1 MKSSVQ
7 AHLSVIM
14 FLLIIS
20 AATHRVYYV
29 SPDNSTNTSC
39 PFQPCATLSQYLLDN
54 NGSLPVVSN
63 VEYHFLPGEHHVPTN
78 MTLQYLHNFTMTGS
92 FIHKV
97 SPAVLFIDL
106 QIYVE
111 IGNSVNVTVSNMVF
125 KTYDKQTE
133 VYKTRRMCNVVL
145 NICLS
150 CKIEN
155 VTFLDHG
162 FCGINLG
169 GKTYLSGIVMNFT
182 FHCYTGIYVHY
193 HEKSQNDHCN
203 SCTVVIDRF
212 FMHGRKYCI
221 DDTDIYHNG
230 LTKPAIIIRLPL
242 SNMLFIISN
251 SQFLNVGQQI
261 MSISNNWRTNTNGA
275 LNMIWITD
283 CIFENNTCIYE
294 AIITL
299 SAYNNIVFSNCSFQ
313 RNQGQYI
320 IRPMESSLGHF
331 SGHSVITNCSFIK
344 NKGTIIYL
352 VAHTKVVLL
361 QYIFIRHIYM
371 VDNSEGL
378 VMNVRNWN
386 VHISGYFRITNNEV
400 NVLMLVESS
409 NISFNG
415 LTNISDNLAYDDA
428 MIFRS
433 SYVVFNGLVNISD
446 NVVENSVMLY
456 KSSNVSFNGL
466 VNISDNHV
474 DNTII
479 IFQASDIIFN
489 ASITISNNKA
499 STIQMY
505 SCNTTFNGSVDIY
518 DNRCYLPMHDSI
530 IKFQFCNILFS
541 KNILIASNV
550 CKQIV
555 VLKAHQNSAY
565 IRVTQF
571 SNITFTHNNHSN
583 LIAVE
588 IDPVYNN
595 PYPFCLFQYVAL
607 ENTSTMILPS
617 HYTII
622 ISDHVLYDCKV
633 NVNHYTSHCKW
644 ISSAAFHDQN
654 PKTINQQIIR
664 YDYKLHHTAIF
675 SCANFS
681 INILGPVY
689 PGQMLQ
695 TELCMPCSFNYS
707 VLYVETHEALIPKSA
722 CKVAH
727 QTEIFNTINHN
738 SLTASY
744 TIVSEVNNSC
754 ELFLTVSPFLYY
766 IYEVFDVQLLPC
778 PIGFTLQNGVC
789 DCDPLLP
796 TNIDTCYIEQSAIRC
811 PANTWIIYT
820 QSSTSKYLI
829 SDCPMDYCLPFSS
842 TVNLLHPDTQCQF
855 NRTGILCSQCQH
867 HLSMVFGSS
876 RCMKCTNAYIFI
888 AIIVIVA
895 GVILVVSLYLLNL
908 TVTKA
913 TISGVILY
921 ANVVSINDSVFLIND
936 KVFKPLQ
943 VFISFA
949 NLDLG
954 FDTCFYNGM
963 SGYVKIW
970 LQLFFPIFLIFMAFA
985 IIIASRYSSRI
996 LRLTYSR
1003 SLPVLATLF
1012 LLSYTSVLRT
1022 VLTVLF
1028 SYSTI
1033 THLPS
1038 GHQELVWSVDAS
1050 VPLFGLKFTIL
1061 FITCLVLFLILF
1073 FFNFIL
1079 LFRRCLIGFR
1089 LINHFKPIL
1098 DAYQGSY
1105 KDRYY
1110 YWIAVHIILRSS
1122 FFVLYAFSLHLQKLL
1137 ATMILVPFI
1146 GVFGYSSP
1154 NKNKLINFQELLLLI
1169 NLTIMH
1175 AVSYYNNDNVFGIV
1189 TNLMITLAFIQF
1201 CIIVVYHFLTYTCH
1215 CDIERA
1221 LHAVKEK
1228 LMKHRR
1234 EDYHSVN
1241 IALLDIP
1248 ERTYNYSEYQDGL
1261 VSDDF
1266 VPNREY

>member
-1 MKSSVQ
+1 MKGSIQANVSV
-7 AHLSVIM
+7 VM
-14 FLLIIS
+14 FLLIKS
-20 AATHRVYYV
+20 AATQQVFYI

-54 NGSLPVVSN
+54 NGSLPFVSN
-63 VEYHFLPGEHHVPTN
+63 VEYHFLPGEHYLPTN

-92 FIHKV
+92 SNSKV
-97 SPAVLFIDL
+97 SPAVLSFSL
-106 QIYVE
+106 QVCVE
-111 IGNSVNVTVSNMVF
+111 ICYSFNVTISNLAF
-125 KTYDKQTE
+125 KAYGKQIKS
-133 VYKTRRMCNVVL
+133 YKVRSMCNVML
-145 NICLS
+145 NFCLS
-150 CKIEN
+150 CTIKN
-155 VTFLDHG
+155 VTFSNHG
-162 FCGINLG
+162 FCGINLC

-182 FHCYTGIYVHY
+182 YHCYTRIYVHY
-193 HEKSQNDHCN
+193 YGKLQKNHCN
-203 SCTVVIDRF
+203 RCTVIIDRL
-212 FMHGRKYCI
+212 FMHGKRYCI
-221 DDTDIYHNG
+221 DDIDFYVSTVSAIDIN
-230 LTKPAIIIRLPL
+230 LPPNNMLLIIR
-242 SNMLFIISN
+242 N
-251 SQFLNVGQQI
+251 SQFQNLGQPI
-261 MSISNNWRTNTNGA
+261 MTIDDSRRAYTTSHGA
-275 LNMIWITD
+275 LNMIWIRN
-283 CIFENNTCIYE
+283 CIFENNTSIDRT
-294 AIITL
+294 IITF
-299 SAYNNIVFSNCSFQ
+299 STYKNIIIFLNSSFK
-313 RNQGQYI
+313 RNQGQHI
-320 IRPMESSLGHF
+320 ITPRETN
-331 SGHSVITNCSFIK
+331 SGLFTGQLIIANCSFLK
-344 NKGTIIYL
+344 NKGTIIHL
-352 VAHTKVVLL
+352 NGHDKTLL
-361 QYIFIRHIYM
+361 PGTFIKDMYM
-371 VDNSEGL
+371 WDNSKGS
-378 VMNVRNWN
+378 VMNFDKWN
-386 VHISGYFRITNNEV
+386 VHISGHLSIFSNHMD
-400 NVLMLVESS
+400 VLMMVKSS

-415 LTNISDNLAYDDA
+415 LTNISHNLAYNDA
-428 MIFRS
+428 MVFHS
-433 SYVVFNGLVNISD
+433 SYVVFNELVNISG
-446 NVVENSVMLY
+446 NVVDNSVMLF

-466 VNISDNHV
+466 INISDNDADH
-474 DNTII
+474 TII
-479 IFQASDIIFN
+479 IFQSSNIVFN

-499 STIQMY
+499 STMQMY
-505 SCNTTFNGSVDIY
+505 SSNITFNGSVDIY
-518 DNRCYLPMHDSI
+518 DNRCYLPIHDSI
-530 IKFQFCNILFS
+530 IKFQFCHILFS

-555 VLKAHQNSAY
+555 IFKAYQESAY

-607 ENTSTMILPS
+607 ENTSTMILLS

-622 ISDHVLYDCKV
+622 ISDHVPYNCKI

-644 ISSAAFHDQN
+644 ISSAVFHDQN
-654 PKTINQQIIR
+654 PEIINQQIIR
-664 YDYKLHHTAIF
+664 YDYKLHHIAIF
-675 SCANFS
+675 SCLNFS
-681 INILGPVY
+681 ISTLGPVY

-695 TELCMPCSFNYS
+695 TELCVPCSFNYS

-727 QTEIFNTINHN
+727 RTEISNTINGN
-738 SLTASY
+738 SLTVSY

-796 TNIDTCYIEQSAIRC
+796 TNIDTCYIEQSAIRR

-820 QSSTSKYLI
+820 QLSTSKYLI
-829 SDCPMDYCLPFSS
+829 SDCPMDYCLPFSL

-867 HLSMVFGSS
+867 DLSMVLGSS

-913 TISGVILY
+913 TINGVILY
-921 ANVVSINDSVFLIND
+921 ANVVSINDAIFLIND

-970 LQLFFPIFLIFMAFA
+970 LQLVFPIFLIFMAFA

-1028 SYSTI
+1028 SYSTV
-1033 THLPS
+1033 THVPS

-1061 FITCLVLFLILF
+1061 FITCLVLFFVLLF
-1073 FFNFIL
+1073 FNIIL
-1079 LFRRCLIGFR
+1079 LFTRCLIRFSI
-1089 LINHFKPIL
+1089 INYFKPIL

-1110 YWIAVHIILRSS
+1110 YWVAVHIILRSS
-1122 FFVLYAFSLHLQKLL
+1122 FFVLYAFSIHLRKLL
-1137 ATMILVPFI
+1137 TTMILVPFI
-1146 GVFGYSSP
+1146 AVFGYFCP
-1154 NKNKLINFQELLLLI
+1154 TKNKLINFQELLLLV

-1228 LMKHRR
+1228 LMNHRR

-1241 IALLDIP
+1241 VALLDIP